1 MLAIASVRLWFSSTI
16 TITLCPPAAGG
27 AEVVLRLGVGVGL
40 VGVGLGGQVRCLAR
54 QLLPRFAPGAAVD
67 AALTETPYTTP
78 PNTSRDTT
86 QADARRFRMPT
97 PQSSFA
103 RGIKRRD
110 RTAGVAGPGR
120 HFGGLKTVNLVH
132 GKAGPADRAHHLE
145 RDIDANRPTV
155 CPQ

>member
-27 AEVVLRLGVGVGL
+27 ADVVLRLGVGVGL

-86 QADARRFRMPT
+86 HADARRFRMPT
-97 PQSSFA
+97 PQSSFRPRHTEA
-103 RGIKRRD
+103 SLDRRRRGTGPSLWWAED
-110 RTAGVAGPGR
+110 R
-120 HFGGLKTVNLVH
+120 
-132 GKAGPADRAHHLE
+132 
-145 RDIDANRPTV
+145 
-155 CPQ
+155 